1 MGKFNLIDE
10 PWIKV
15 IYNETGNCKLVSLE
29 QLFKDAG
36 NIKGIAGDTKTQDF
50 ALLRVI
56 LAILHTVYSRFDAYD
71 NVYEKFTLDDKFIPS
86 ISIEDIGK
94 GNCINHK
101 KALNNT
107 WKELWNKKSFTNS
120 IYKYL
125 SKWHDRF
132 YLFDEVY
139 PFMQVSESDLL
150 SYDYKNHKGK
160 KILTDKKG
168 KSLNLKISESKNK
181 IALFSPKYERNSNKE
196 KLTEDEVARW
206 IITCHSYIDV
216 ADKTDFI
223 IERKYDNKSSGWL
236 LELGG
241 IYLEGDSLFE
251 TLMMNLILIHP
262 EKKYAFNVQKPCWE
276 YTSQEVIDRYLSGD
290 IFDNLAQL
298 YTSWSRA
305 IYVSPEIDSKKEFS
319 CQMIKLPAIEK
330 KEQFLEPMTL
340 WELDKDKQYYF
351 PKKHELDEAMWR
363 SFGLLVNTSKINEL
377 RKPGIID
384 WLYTIRKHIGNKN
397 IGICA
402 IGMKTDNTASKTL
415 INSIYDSLRINDFVL
430 TDLEEGHWVT
440 RINEAVEKT
449 KNVINKTY
457 CRFLS
462 DIADIRYGQDKEKK
476 KPKNTGR
483 NKFINRE
490 KEAMYF
496 SIDNPFRDWLSSISL
511 EDDKDQKIIE
521 WYKELVKILKQNANN
536 LLKNSTI
543 RDLKG
548 KGIERKDSKKEFMVN
563 VVTAYNAFISS
574 IKKEFNDQKGG
585 ENEF

>member
-139 PFMQVSESDLL
+139 PFMQVLKNDLSEDKINKKNPSLVMGKSFNRKLSESD
-150 SYDYKNHKGK
+150 N
-160 KILTDKKG
+160 
-168 KSLNLKISESKNK
+168 KIS
-181 IALFSPKYERNSNKE
+181 LFSPKYERNSNKE
-196 KLTEDEVARW
+196 KLMEDEIARW
-206 IITCHSYIDV
+206 LIAYHGYTGL
-216 ADKTDFI
+216 ADKVNFI
-223 IERKYDNKSSGWL
+223 KKKYKVSKGWL
-236 LELGG
+236 FDIGG
-241 IYLEGDSLFE
+241 LNLEGENLFE
-251 TLMMNLILIHP
+251 TLMLNFILVCP
-262 EKKYAFNVQKPCWE
+262 EEGEYGFNVQKPCWE
-276 YTSQEVIDRYLSGD
+276 YKSQEVINRCLNGD
-290 IFDNLAQL
+290 ICDNLAQL
-298 YTSWSRA
+298 YTTWSRA
-305 IYVSPEIDSKKEFS
+305 IYIDPRINLMEGFS
-319 CQMIKLPAIEK
+319 CEIVKIPELDHRNF
-330 KEQFLEPMTL
+330 FLEPMTI
-340 WELDKDKQYYF
+340 WQFNKQGENKNMHT
-351 PKKHELDEAMWR
+351 PKKHRFNESIWR
-363 SFGLLVNTSKINEL
+363 SFGIIAMPSIASEQ
-377 RKPGIID
+377 RRPGIIE
-384 WLYTIRKHIGNKN
+384 WLSERKKYIGNTG
-397 IGICA
+397 IGLVATSMMDDGNAMSWLPVNEISDC
-402 IGMKTDNTASKTL
+402 
-415 INSIYDSLRINDFVL
+415 LRINDFVL

-457 CRFLS
+457 YRFLS
-462 DIADIRYGQDKEKK
+462 DIADIRNIKEKAK
-476 KPKNTGR
+476 EG
-483 NKFINRE
+483 FINRE

-521 WYKELVKILKQNANN
+521 WYRELNEILKQNANN

-548 KGIERKDSKKEFMVN
+548 KGIVKKDSNKESMVN

-574 IKKEFNDQKGG
+574 IKKQFND
-585 ENEF
+585 